1 MRIAA
6 VFVLALFT
14 AVPASAS
21 DPSVEDLFRQFALFG
36 DWAGHC
42 KQPAT
47 PANPRVSITTPSA
60 GLVLESHDLGADF
73 ALNRYSVL
81 AATRVSDTRLSVE
94 VIFQPGSEIEE
105 RQTLVFQIR
114 DGTRRTM
121 FNQPIGGP
129 VRVKDGIAVGRG
141 SKTPVLRK
149 CE

>member
-1 MRIAA
+1 MRIVAA
-6 VFVLALFT
+6 IVLAFFT
-14 AVPASAS
+14 AVPAAATT
-21 DPSVEDLFRQFALFG
+21 PSVEDLFRQFGLFG
-36 DWAGHC
+36 DWASNC

-47 PANPRVSITTPSA
+47 PANPHVSVTTPSA

-94 VIFQPGSEIEE
+94 VVFQPGSEIEE

-114 DGTRRTM
+114 DGTRRTL

-129 VRVKDGIAVGRG
+129 VRVKGGIALARG